1 MICLNVLL
9 FCFVFCFVAV
19 CFFSTPAT
27 LDQNYVV
34 CELQQKVNMLYS
46 FLRTHL
52 KKKSIVFFA
61 SCKEVWFFNPS
72 FHPRIL
78 KVTKWRYPYSCQG
91 IGVVRLWSNLQQEIG
106 GTNHH
111 LLLHVI
117 HGLAL
122 RQFSVPGSMQE
133 GSGDLSVLSHFC
145 GLLLKMNAKS

>member
-1 MICLNVLL
+1 MIYLNVLL
-9 FCFVFCFVAV
+9 FCFLFCFVAV

-61 SCKEVWFFNPS
+61 SCKEVWCFNPS
-72 FHPRIL
+72 FHPRNL
-78 KVTKWRYPYSCQG
+78 KVIKWRYPYICQC
-91 IGVVRLWSNLQQEIG
+91 IRVVRLWTNLQQEIG
-106 GTNHH
+106 GNKPSPTATPH
-111 LLLHVI
+111 
-117 HGLAL
+117 
-122 RQFSVPGSMQE
+122 SWPGFEAVQCPRLNA
-133 GSGDLSVLSHFC
+133 GRFGDLSVFCYFC